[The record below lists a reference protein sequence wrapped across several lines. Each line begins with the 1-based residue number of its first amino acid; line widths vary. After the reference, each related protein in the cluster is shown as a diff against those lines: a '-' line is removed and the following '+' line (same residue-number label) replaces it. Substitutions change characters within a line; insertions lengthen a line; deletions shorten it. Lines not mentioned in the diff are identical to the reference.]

1 MVAGSWALRW
11 KGGSTEREGIFPYGS
26 GVRPRALS
34 LGPRSIPSPPRSFLS
49 KLIRLTDP
57 RRQALFFFKLSMSLL
72 ATSRTH
78 GTMIPDKDHQL
89 DHKQGSGSP

>member
-34 LGPRSIPSPPRSFLS
+34 LGPRSIPSSPRSFLS
-49 KLIRLTDP
+49 KLIRLT
-57 RRQALFFFKLSMSLL
+57 
-72 ATSRTH
+72 
-78 GTMIPDKDHQL
+78 IIE
-89 DHKQGSGSP
+89 